1 MFHKLFRNLLSKKR
15 SRKTPLA
22 WLQVKRE
29 KSRLVVALAGIAF
42 ADVLMFVQ
50 LGLNDSLYDSAA
62 NFHNSLRGDL
72 FIVNPISEAL
82 LSFKSTSRERLY
94 QAAGVEGVESVNY
107 MYIGNAQWRNP
118 ERPQR
123 QRDVLVL
130 GIDPTRTTLTISE
143 VNQQLNQIQPL
154 DQALFDR
161 ASRPEFGDVS
171 ALLEQTN
178 PLPVQVNDKE
188 FQVTGLFTL
197 GVSFGTSGTMLVS
210 DSTFLRL
217 FSERQPE
224 EIDVGIIELEL
235 NADVEQVQAN
245 LRTYLPNDVLVL
257 TREEFSERE
266 KQYWSSSTPTGFIF
280 AFGTIVGFIVGIV
293 IVYQIL
299 YSDVS
304 DHLAEYATL
313 KAMGYSNRYLVNIL
327 IQEALILATLGF
339 IPGMLLSSGLYVI
352 AGSATLLPIGM
363 TFSRASF
370 VLFLTTVMCTISG
383 SIAMRKLQA
392 ADPADIF

>member
-1 MFHKLFRNLLSKKR
+1 MHKFFRNLFNKRR

-29 KSRLVVALAGIAF
+29 KNRLAIALAGIAF

-62 NFHNSLRGDL
+62 NFHNSLQGDL
-72 FIVNPISEAL
+72 FITNPISEAL
-82 LSFKSTSRERLY
+82 LSFESFSREYLY
-94 QAAGVEGVESVNY
+94 QAAAVEGVESINY
-107 MYIGNAQWRNP
+107 LYIGNGQWRNP
-118 ERPQR
+118 DQTQQ

-130 GIDPTRTTLTISE
+130 GIDPTQPTLTIPE
-143 VNQQLNQIQPL
+143 INQQLSQLKPL
-154 DQALFDR
+154 DQVLFDQ
-161 ASRPEFGDVS
+161 ASRPEFGNIPP
-171 ALLEQTN
+171 LLEKTN
-178 PLPVQVNDKE
+178 PLPVQINDKKFE
-188 FQVTGLFTL
+188 VVGLFTL
-197 GVSFGTSGTMLVS
+197 GVSFGTSGTVVAS

-224 EIDVGIIELEL
+224 EIDVGLIKLEPD
-235 NADVEQVQAN
+235 ADPEQVQAK
-245 LRTYLPNDVLVL
+245 LRAYLPDSVVVL
-257 TREEFSERE
+257 TREEFAERE
-266 KQYWSSSTPTGFIF
+266 KKYWSSSTPTGFIF
-280 AFGTIVGFIVGIV
+280 GFGTIIGFVVGIV

-304 DHLAEYATL
+304 DHLPEYATL
-313 KAMGYSNRYLVNIL
+313 KAMGYGDRYLTNIL
-327 IQEALILATLGF
+327 LQEALILATLGF

-370 VLFLTTVMCTISG
+370 VLFLTITMCMISG
-383 SIAMRKLQA
+383 SVAMRKLKA